1 MRLVAQILLSNTQ
14 RVCDKKEGMMA
25 AEEILRSAAMTR
37 LLLTA
42 CSTSGSI
49 GEGQDLQP
57 CAVTVVADSHDESAV
72 IRYRC
77 LVSNGTALWSGARP
91 VLPSSSLL
99 LCQPALFLLHLII
112 SRGSRD

>member
-1 MRLVAQILLSNTQ
+1 
-14 RVCDKKEGMMA
+14 MA

-42 CSTSGSI
+42 CATSGSI

-77 LVSNGTALWSGARP
+77 LVSNRTALWSGARP

-99 LCQPALFLLHLII
+99 LCQPALFLFHLII